1 MVKNVNREINIR
13 VHKVYKPY
21 FFLTFV
27 ISPGKENI
35 PGVIHEIREKNM
47 SDTIHH
53 ECGFA
58 LIRLLKPLDYYQK
71 KYGSYLYGLN
81 RLYILMEKQRN
92 RGQDGAGV
100 VGLKLD
106 MEPGYKY
113 MDRVRSCDAN
123 PIQDVFDR
131 IHEPFTPEILR
142 EKDAVWAKQNLPFV
156 SEVYLG
162 HLRYATFGK
171 NNIDYVHPLKR
182 ASNWRAHNLALAA
195 NFNLTNVDELFESL
209 IRAGQYPRNYSD
221 TVTLLEK
228 VGYFLDSEIQDLYR
242 FYKEKGFSKQ
252 EITPLIE
259 RTVDLPKV
267 LSRSSEDWDGGYA
280 VAGVVGHGDAF
291 VMRDPWG
298 IRPAYYYKDDE
309 VVVVASE
316 ASVIQTVF
324 QGMNM
329 EISEIRPGYALLI
342 KKDGTVTEELVR
354 EPRQRAS
361 CSFERIYFSRGNDRN
376 IYRERKKLGELLTP
390 RLVKA
395 VDGDL
400 DNTVFSFI
408 PNTAETSFYGMVK
421 GIQQYMVEEK
431 KRLIREGK
439 ATWSEETLDEIICRE
454 PRIEKIVI
462 KDAKLRTF
470 ITSDSGRDG
479 LVGHVYDVT
488 YGVVQPTDNLVVI
501 DDSIVRGTTLK
512 KSILRILDRLG
523 PKRIVVVSSAP
534 QIRYPDCY
542 GIDMT
547 RMNEFIA
554 FNAAIELLKE
564 RGMEGLIDEVYRKCK
579 AQQGLPKEQVVNHVK
594 EIYAPFTEEEIS
606 DKIAE
611 MVRDEHLNAEV
622 KVVFQSVEDLH
633 VACPNDTGD
642 WYFTGN
648 YPTPGGNKVVNTAY
662 INWVEGR
669 NERSY

>member
-1 MVKNVNREINIR
+1 M
-13 VHKVYKPY
+13 
-21 FFLTFV
+21 
-27 ISPGKENI
+27 
-35 PGVIHEIREKNM
+35 
-47 SDTIHH
+47 
-53 ECGFA
+53 
-58 LIRLLKPLDYYQK
+58 
-71 KYGSYLYGLN
+71 
-81 RLYILMEKQRN
+81 
-92 RGQDGAGV
+92 
-100 VGLKLD
+100 
-106 MEPGYKY
+106 
-113 MDRVRSCDAN
+113 
-123 PIQDVFDR
+123 
-131 IHEPFTPEILR
+131 
-142 EKDAVWAKQNLPFV
+142 
-156 SEVYLG
+156 
-162 HLRYATFGK
+162 
-171 NNIDYVHPLKR
+171 
-182 ASNWRAHNLALAA
+182 
-195 NFNLTNVDELFESL
+195 
-209 IRAGQYPRNYSD
+209 
-221 TVTLLEK
+221 TLLEK

-316 ASVIQTVF
+316 ASVIQTAF

-488 YGVVQPTDNLVVI
+488 YGAVQPTDNLVVI

>member
-1 MVKNVNREINIR
+1 M
-13 VHKVYKPY
+13 
-21 FFLTFV
+21 
-27 ISPGKENI
+27 
-35 PGVIHEIREKNM
+35 
-47 SDTIHH
+47 
-53 ECGFA
+53 
-58 LIRLLKPLDYYQK
+58 
-71 KYGSYLYGLN
+71 
-81 RLYILMEKQRN
+81 
-92 RGQDGAGV
+92 
-100 VGLKLD
+100 
-106 MEPGYKY
+106 
-113 MDRVRSCDAN
+113 
-123 PIQDVFDR
+123 
-131 IHEPFTPEILR
+131 
-142 EKDAVWAKQNLPFV
+142 
-156 SEVYLG
+156 
-162 HLRYATFGK
+162 
-171 NNIDYVHPLKR
+171 
-182 ASNWRAHNLALAA
+182 
-195 NFNLTNVDELFESL
+195 
-209 IRAGQYPRNYSD
+209 
-221 TVTLLEK
+221 
-228 VGYFLDSEIQDLYR
+228 
-242 FYKEKGFSKQ
+242 
-252 EITPLIE
+252 IE
-259 RTVDLPKV
+259 RTIDLPKV

-316 ASVIQTVF
+316 ASVIQTAF
-324 QGMNM
+324 QGVNM

-376 IYRERKKLGELLTP
+376 IYWERKKLGELLTP

>member
-1 MVKNVNREINIR
+1 M
-13 VHKVYKPY
+13 
-21 FFLTFV
+21 
-27 ISPGKENI
+27 
-35 PGVIHEIREKNM
+35 
-47 SDTIHH
+47 
-53 ECGFA
+53 
-58 LIRLLKPLDYYQK
+58 
-71 KYGSYLYGLN
+71 
-81 RLYILMEKQRN
+81 
-92 RGQDGAGV
+92 
-100 VGLKLD
+100 
-106 MEPGYKY
+106 
-113 MDRVRSCDAN
+113 
-123 PIQDVFDR
+123 
-131 IHEPFTPEILR
+131 
-142 EKDAVWAKQNLPFV
+142 
-156 SEVYLG
+156 
-162 HLRYATFGK
+162 
-171 NNIDYVHPLKR
+171 
-182 ASNWRAHNLALAA
+182 
-195 NFNLTNVDELFESL
+195 
-209 IRAGQYPRNYSD
+209 
-221 TVTLLEK
+221 TLLEK

-259 RTVDLPKV
+259 RTIDLPKV

-316 ASVIQTVF
+316 ASVIQTAF
-324 QGMNM
+324 QGINM

-376 IYRERKKLGELLTP
+376 IYQERKKLGELLTP

-488 YGVVQPTDNLVVI
+488 YGAVQPTDNLVVI

-594 EIYAPFTEEEIS
+594 EIYTPFTEEEIS

>member
-1 MVKNVNREINIR
+1 M
-13 VHKVYKPY
+13 
-21 FFLTFV
+21 
-27 ISPGKENI
+27 
-35 PGVIHEIREKNM
+35 
-47 SDTIHH
+47 
-53 ECGFA
+53 
-58 LIRLLKPLDYYQK
+58 
-71 KYGSYLYGLN
+71 
-81 RLYILMEKQRN
+81 
-92 RGQDGAGV
+92 
-100 VGLKLD
+100 
-106 MEPGYKY
+106 
-113 MDRVRSCDAN
+113 
-123 PIQDVFDR
+123 
-131 IHEPFTPEILR
+131 
-142 EKDAVWAKQNLPFV
+142 
-156 SEVYLG
+156 
-162 HLRYATFGK
+162 
-171 NNIDYVHPLKR
+171 
-182 ASNWRAHNLALAA
+182 
-195 NFNLTNVDELFESL
+195 
-209 IRAGQYPRNYSD
+209 
-221 TVTLLEK
+221 
-228 VGYFLDSEIQDLYR
+228 
-242 FYKEKGFSKQ
+242 
-252 EITPLIE
+252 IE
-259 RTVDLPKV
+259 RTIDLPKV

-280 VAGVVGHGDAF
+280 VAGVIGHGDAF

-316 ASVIQTVF
+316 ASVIQTAF
-324 QGMNM
+324 QGINM

-376 IYRERKKLGELLTP
+376 IYQERKKLGELLTP

-488 YGVVQPTDNLVVI
+488 YGAVQPTDNLVVI

-594 EIYAPFTEEEIS
+594 EIYTPFTEEEIS

>member
-1 MVKNVNREINIR
+1 M
-13 VHKVYKPY
+13 
-21 FFLTFV
+21 
-27 ISPGKENI
+27 
-35 PGVIHEIREKNM
+35 
-47 SDTIHH
+47 
-53 ECGFA
+53 
-58 LIRLLKPLDYYQK
+58 
-71 KYGSYLYGLN
+71 
-81 RLYILMEKQRN
+81 
-92 RGQDGAGV
+92 
-100 VGLKLD
+100 
-106 MEPGYKY
+106 
-113 MDRVRSCDAN
+113 
-123 PIQDVFDR
+123 
-131 IHEPFTPEILR
+131 
-142 EKDAVWAKQNLPFV
+142 
-156 SEVYLG
+156 
-162 HLRYATFGK
+162 
-171 NNIDYVHPLKR
+171 
-182 ASNWRAHNLALAA
+182 
-195 NFNLTNVDELFESL
+195 
-209 IRAGQYPRNYSD
+209 
-221 TVTLLEK
+221 
-228 VGYFLDSEIQDLYR
+228 YR

-316 ASVIQTVF
+316 ASVIQTAF
-324 QGMNM
+324 QGVNM

-354 EPRQRAS
+354 EPQQRAS

-488 YGVVQPTDNLVVI
+488 YGAVLPTDNLVVI

-564 RGMEGLIDEVYRKCK
+564 RGLEGLIDEVYRKCK

>member
-1 MVKNVNREINIR
+1 
-13 VHKVYKPY
+13 
-21 FFLTFV
+21 
-27 ISPGKENI
+27 
-35 PGVIHEIREKNM
+35 M
-47 SDTIHH
+47 SDVINH
-53 ECGFA
+53 ECGIAF
-58 LIRLLKPLDYYQK
+58 IRLLKPLEYYRE

-100 VGLKLD
+100 VGVKLD
-106 MEPGYKY
+106 MAPGFKY

-123 PIQDVFDR
+123 PIQEVFDK
-131 IHEPFTPEILR
+131 IHESIRAEELKET
-142 EKDAVWAKQNLPFV
+142 DAVWNKQNFPFV
-156 SEVYLG
+156 SEIYLG

-182 ASNWRAHNLALAA
+182 ASNWRSRNLALAA

-209 IRAGQYPRNYSD
+209 IQAGQHPRNYSD

-228 VGYFLDSEIQDLYR
+228 VGYYLDNEIQDRYR
-242 FYKEKGFSKQ
+242 DYRDQGYVKQ
-252 EITPLIE
+252 DISPLIE
-259 RTVDLPKV
+259 EHLNLVDV
-267 LSRSSEDWDGGYA
+267 LSKSSADWDGGYA

-316 ASVIQTVF
+316 GAVIQTAFRVDDT
-324 QGMNM
+324 N
-329 EISEIRPGYALLI
+329 IREIRPGYALII
-342 KKDGTVTEELVR
+342 KKDGSVREELVR
-354 EPRQRAS
+354 EPRQKSS
-361 CSFERIYFSRGNDRN
+361 CSFERIYFSRGNDRS
-376 IYRERKKLGELLTP
+376 IYQERKRLGELLTP
-390 RLVKA
+390 QLLKA
-395 VDGDL
+395 IDGDL

-421 GIQQYMVEEK
+421 GIQQYLVEDK
-431 KRLIREGK
+431 KRLVREGK
-439 ATWSEETLDEIICRE
+439 ANWCEETLDAIICKE
-454 PRIEKIVI
+454 PRVEKIVI

-470 ITSDSGRDG
+470 ITGDEGRDDM
-479 LVGHVYDVT
+479 VGHVYDVT
-488 YGVVQPTDNLVVI
+488 YGAVKDTDNLVVI

-512 KSILRILDRLG
+512 KSILRILDSLH
-523 PKRIVVVSSAP
+523 PKRIIVVSSAP

-542 GIDMT
+542 GIDMN
-547 RMNEFIA
+547 RMGEFIA

-564 RGMEGLIDEVYRKCK
+564 RGMAHLIDEVYQKCK
-579 AQQGLPKEQVVNHVK
+579 QQEGLPKEKIQNHVK
-594 EIYAPFTEEEIS
+594 EIYAPFSDEEIS
-606 DKIAE
+606 EKIAQ
-611 MVRDEHLNAEV
+611 MVKSESIRAEV
-622 KVVFQSVEDLH
+622 KVVFQTVENLH
-633 VACPNDTGD
+633 KACLGNDGD

-662 INWVEGR
+662 INWIEGR